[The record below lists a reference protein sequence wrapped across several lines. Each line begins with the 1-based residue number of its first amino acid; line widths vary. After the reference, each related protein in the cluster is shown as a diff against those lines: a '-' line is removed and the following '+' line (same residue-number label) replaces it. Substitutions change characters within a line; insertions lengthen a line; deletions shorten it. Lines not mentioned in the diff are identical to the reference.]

1 MRPYRFRSTGVA
13 EVLSVLPFIAACAT
27 AGAGTR
33 DPSSVSVIT
42 GSGETIEIRQGP
54 DIRLNQRVTVTRDE
68 AWAALPRVYEA
79 LGMTPDVR
87 DPAGRQIGV
96 SAHRFSGRILS
107 RYPSD
112 FFDCGLD
119 PGLNRPLADQAPV
132 IARVVTDVVAVGAG
146 AELRTLIE
154 ATARRTGGNAGTAAC
169 RSTGVMEELIAR
181 MVEREVNPRR

>member
-1 MRPYRFRSTGVA
+1 VA
-13 EVLSVLPFIAACAT
+13 GVLSVVPLIAACAT
-27 AGAGTR
+27 AAPGTR

-42 GSGETIEIRQGP
+42 GDGQMIEIRQGP
-54 DIRLNQRVTVTRDE
+54 DIRLNQQVTVTLDE

-96 SAHRFSGRILS
+96 SVHRFSGRIVS

-119 PGLNRPLADQAPV
+119 AGLNRPLADQAPV
-132 IARVVTDVVAVGAG
+132 IARVVTQVVAVGAG

-154 ATARRTGGNAGTAAC
+154 ATARRTGGNAGVAAC
-169 RSTGVMEELIAR
+169 RSTGFMENLIAR
-181 MVEREVNPRR
+181 MVEREAAPPGA